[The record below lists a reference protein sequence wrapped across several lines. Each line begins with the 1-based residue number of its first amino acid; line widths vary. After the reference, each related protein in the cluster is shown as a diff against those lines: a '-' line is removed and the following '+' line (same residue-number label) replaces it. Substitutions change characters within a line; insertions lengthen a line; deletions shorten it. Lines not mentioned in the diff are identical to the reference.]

1 MSRYLRAFV
10 LALAGSTLVASA
22 STSTSN
28 SNSWC
33 QTSWSTDTCQLF
45 TESMEYLDRIYDAS
59 AGYVYDPSAATALR
73 HDTRT
78 SVWYAVGLLARDQG
92 DDVAQAMTIIRNVI
106 DAQFKD
112 TSDQW
117 WVVDTIGED
126 IPPL

>member
-1 MSRYLRAFV
+1 
-10 LALAGSTLVASA
+10 
-22 STSTSN
+22 
-28 SNSWC
+28 
-33 QTSWSTDTCQLF
+33 
-45 TESMEYLDRIYDAS
+45 MEYLDRIYDAS

-78 SVWYAVGLLARDQG
+78 SVWYAVGLLARDQD

-117 WVVDTIGED
+117 WVVDTLERTF
-126 IPPL
+126 PPLIRTDSPVYAHSQVR